1 MPTESCA
8 ERRAETSM
16 HAEKQNIRRR
26 EHEFIRAVMAHEY
39 NCFSEGMHLDLAAGR
54 HIIEHHGK
62 FQLLCHA

>member
-1 MPTESCA
+1 
-8 ERRAETSM
+8 M